1 MARGQTPNPEMVK
14 VRAKGR
20 ESRAVALRGHQCS
33 CRHTRATS
41 CSGVDAGHAGCLE
54 PCGPEAGCPPS
65 WLKVEMGGVT
75 SVLDSS
81 PVWSFPGAGSGQ
93 RGVRVVGVLGAES
106 LCQNSS
112 DQGDNQKC
120 HFP

>member
-65 WLKVEMGGVT
+65 WLKVEMGGSRLCWILHPFGPSLEQGV
-75 SVLDSS
+75 
-81 PVWSFPGAGSGQ
+81 GSG
-93 RGVRVVGVLGAES
+93 G
-106 LCQNSS
+106 
-112 DQGDNQKC
+112 
-120 HFP
+120 